1 MANPSSLMEQCLGVG
16 QASLWL
22 HSTTL
27 HSSNSFRICWHGF
40 FNAIPG
46 GWRVTVCS
54 SRGHLLLLF
63 RCVPELGGTLAFVF
77 LPLTGPSLTNR
88 LAITP
93 PLSMRIKKTRKL
105 KMKTLQ
111 NVIFE
116 QVVIQSTFA
125 PVKGCL
131 FGQVEALKT
140 LRNTWKY
147 MLSDSRKESWQPR
160 PWQWSHLAGPALLQK
175 LQRSAQLWHLQT
187 SDKTLQG
194 LLVARANVSAFLS
207 FRTCSSVGSQGH

>member
-147 MLSDSRKESWQPR
+147 M
-160 PWQWSHLAGPALLQK
+160 A
-175 LQRSAQLWHLQT
+175 
-187 SDKTLQG
+187 
-194 LLVARANVSAFLS
+194 V
-207 FRTCSSVGSQGH
+207 